1 MIKELLKKKERYAH
15 AVGPAIRARR
25 KDMGMT
31 MQQLADKC
39 ELSSAFISL
48 VERGKSSF
56 SLVSLQS
63 IAEALEVE
71 IGYFIDVP
79 EGEGLVHRANKPEYL
94 DIDHPVKYRLL
105 SSQFPNQ
112 KMEQLIT
119 EVPPHYRFPYVKRE
133 GEGFI
138 YVLEGR
144 LAIKIGEEETVLD
157 EGDSVHFDYQMG
169 VDTENPTD
177 ALTRLLWCGSPAWLH
192 QNLSENSDK

>member
-15 AVGPAIRARR
+15 AVGPAIRQRR
-25 KDMGMT
+25 KELGMT

-39 ELSSAFISL
+39 ELSGAFISL
-48 VERGKSSF
+48 VERGKSNF

-63 IAEALEVE
+63 IAEALDVE

-79 EGEGLVHRANKPEYL
+79 EGEGLVKRANNQEYL
-94 DIDHPVKYRLL
+94 DVDSPVNYTLL

-112 KMEQLIT
+112 KMEQLIL
-119 EVPPHYRFPYVKRE
+119 EVPPHYQFPYVKRE

-138 YVLEGR
+138 YMLSGQLTIR
-144 LAIKIGEEETVLD
+144 IDEEESTLG

-169 VDTENPTD
+169 VYTENPGD
-177 ALTRLLWCGSPAWLH
+177 QMARILWCGSPAWLH
-192 QNLSENSDK
+192 RNLSEIT